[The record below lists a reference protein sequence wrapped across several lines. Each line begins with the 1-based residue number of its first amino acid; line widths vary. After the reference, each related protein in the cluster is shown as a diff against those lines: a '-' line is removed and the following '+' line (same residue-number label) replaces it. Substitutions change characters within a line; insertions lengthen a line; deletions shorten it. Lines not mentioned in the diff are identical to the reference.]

1 MGIDLAFNRRR
12 INNLWNDGLIC
23 NQNPDKCTNFNNF
36 IGASS
41 SKEKCVGIQEG
52 SRESEG
58 SKGDLNF

>member
-36 IGASS
+36 IGALSS
-41 SKEKCVGIQEG
+41 HEKSVCECKISAVGRVKAVTAI
-52 SRESEG
+52 
-58 SKGDLNF
+58 